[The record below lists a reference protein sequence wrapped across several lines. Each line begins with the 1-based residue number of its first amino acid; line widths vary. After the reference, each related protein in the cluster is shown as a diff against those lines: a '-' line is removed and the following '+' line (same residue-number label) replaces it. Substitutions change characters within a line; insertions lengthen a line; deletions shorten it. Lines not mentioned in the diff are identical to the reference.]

1 MPAVDAIND
10 GGDILA
16 VDGLVAVL
24 AFSWGS
30 TATATKVLGET
41 GTLEYWENMI
51 YCFTNFRL
59 IFENQ
64 LSQRS

>member
-1 MPAVDAIND
+1 MICVLAVDGGDILAVDAIND

-16 VDGLVAVL
+16 VDGLIAIL

-41 GTLEYWENMI
+41 GTLEYWENYDLKI
-51 YCFTNFRL
+51 N
-59 IFENQ
+59 
-64 LSQRS
+64 

>member
-10 GGDILA
+10 GGDILVYLLA
-16 VDGLVAVL
+16 VDGLVAIL

-41 GTLEYWENMI
+41 GTLEYWENYDLKI
-51 YCFTNFRL
+51 N
-59 IFENQ
+59 
-64 LSQRS
+64 

>member
-1 MPAVDAIND
+1 MTAVDAIND

-16 VDGLVAVL
+16 VDGLVAIL

-51 YCFTNFRL
+51 YYYY
-59 IFENQ
+59 
-64 LSQRS
+64 